1 MECRS
6 CLYHGTL
13 HLVTGRAAPV
23 PSLNNESHVITLGFL
38 LAQKAPW
45 LSSTLLLSVL
55 SLGHAEACLLPC
67 PRFVPALGH
76 HGPSLGATWCLASGR
91 TVSDTLR
98 HHQMGF
104 PQLGSSYEPCT
115 GKKKETVLV
124 TRRKESVKTTLPCL
138 TPLSSGYQSCRE
150 AVAAYYNCPE
160 APLKAQVLVLSQ
172 GARTAVQT
180 GLCCLQTMGHGDP
193 TPAHPPCPVTGLKA
207 SQITLSQGGLLL
219 LSSLP

>member
-1 MECRS
+1 M
-6 CLYHGTL
+6 
-13 HLVTGRAAPV
+13 
-23 PSLNNESHVITLGFL
+23 PSLNNESHVITLDFL

-76 HGPSLGATWCLASGR
+76 HGHNLGATWCLASGR
-91 TVSDTLR
+91 TVSAALR

-104 PQLGSSYEPCT
+104 PQLGSSCEPCT
-115 GKKKETVLV
+115 GKKKETVPV
-124 TRRKESVKTTLPCL
+124 TRRKESVKISLPCL

-160 APLKAQVLVLSQ
+160 APLKAQVLVPSQ

-180 GLCCLQTMGHGDP
+180 GLCCLQTTGNV
-193 TPAHPPCPVTGLKA
+193 TPACPPCPVTGLKA
-207 SQITLSQGGLLL
+207 SQITSSQGGLPL
-219 LSSLP
+219 LSSLPRVLHLHPPQKEVVLSTH